1 LLAPANLGALLVIA
15 GMWQVLFFITW
26 NGWPFSRVK
35 NVPGRLLS
43 GNAVVIASAVLTYLA
58 ADAARVSAVQMI
70 ALAGSFIAA
79 ALVTGLLFDGWL
91 PGSPPPS
98 RRRPAALALDLT
110 LAAVLYGAVNAYAD
124 QLHWTNA
131 HPTEWVAHVMLNAIA
146 LSVILHVA
154 IGRRWPFGSPGIR

>member
-1 LLAPANLGALLVIA
+1 MSSSERGPSRAPVALRVNESLRDVDLEPRTSLL
-15 GMWQVLFFITW
+15 
-26 NGWPFSRVK
+26 
-35 NVPGRLLS
+35 
-43 GNAVVIASAVLTYLA
+43 
-58 ADAARVSAVQMI
+58 

-98 RRRPAALALDLT
+98 WRRPATVALDLT
-110 LAAVLYGAVNAYAD
+110 LAAVLYAAVKAYAD

-154 IGRRWPFGSPGIR
+154 IGRRWPFDARRIR